1 MTATLRH
8 VLRSIGQ
15 GLVLLTTAACTPTCP
30 PERWAETHAT
40 GSRLSR
46 ERPECPQ
53 VWDSIPVWDTLAGRV
68 SVFIPTGGRLAV
80 PGPITDVPEFHD
92 CQRFI
97 EGDGPRFGALFAV
110 FASRALDS
118 LTGALGL
125 DSATWSSSNT
135 AVATVSADGVV
146 TAVAAGTASIQA
158 VPAGN
163 VSSALTTIVTVAPDI
178 GTGSVRSIMRSTAA
192 PDIGTGAGGS
202 LMLSAESTSAVL
214 QPGQSV
220 TLALARAQ
228 PTSATIAAAQVY
240 TYGPGYRPLGV
251 GPDFSCLYVFVDGGG
266 TLAAR
271 MVPVGAVGEPCS
283 GRLDPREIGGTALSV
298 LRTKPGVS
306 DADYPPVARWDY
318 DTTTGQYYIGIKCG
332 RAWCEVGAPGFTPS
346 ATRAYD
352 PTGTPEEN
360 RVLRVKG
367 WYDQQVLAVDAAASA
382 EVVPSGIKA
391 TVVPHPA
398 LGRMQ
403 EAEWRQGKWITTGY
417 VGLDTTNARSGAV
430 AAYKRKFNYDPVA
443 VKLPLESMN
452 TIAFC
457 FGTRSTCEIPDAPS
471 GQGCNDLWW
480 GFWPRRVWWVK
491 TTSPLDKQVMYRCI
505 VRRGHENMPDADLIA
520 PTARWRW
527 VASDETT
534 WKYCASHYCCEVG
547 TDAVSEGW
555 Q

>member
-8 VLRSIGQ
+8 VLRSIGH

-30 PERWAETHAT
+30 PERWADTHAS

-46 ERPECPQ
+46 DRPECPQ
-53 VWDSIPVWDTLAGRV
+53 VWDSIPVWDTIGARV
-68 SVFIPTGGRLAV
+68 SVFVPAGGRLAV

-97 EGDGPRFGALFAV
+97 EGDGQRFGPLFAV

-118 LTGALGL
+118 LTGELGL
-125 DSATWSSSNT
+125 DSATWSSSNP
-135 AVATVSADGVV
+135 AVATVSGDGVV
-146 TAVAAGTASIQA
+146 TAVGAGTASIKA
-158 VPAGN
+158 MPAGN
-163 VSSALTTIVTVAPDI
+163 ASSALTAIVTVAPDI
-178 GTGSVRSIMRSTAA
+178 GSSAA
-192 PDIGTGAGGS
+192 GS
-202 LMLSAESTSAVL
+202 LTLAGDSTSAVL
-214 QPGQSV
+214 QPGQSL
-220 TLALARAQ
+220 TLALARGQ
-228 PTSATIAAAQVY
+228 PTSSTIAAAQVY
-240 TYGPGYRPLGV
+240 TYGPGYRPLGI
-251 GPDFSCLYVFVDGGG
+251 GPDFSCLYVYVDPRGA
-266 TLAAR
+266 LAAR

-283 GRLDPREIGGTALSV
+283 GRIDPREIGGTALTV
-298 LRTKPGVS
+298 VRTKPGVS
-306 DADYPPVARWDY
+306 GADYPAVARWDF
-318 DTTTGQYYIGIKCG
+318 DTTSGQYYIGLTCG

-360 RVLRVKG
+360 RVVRVKG

-382 EVVPSGIKA
+382 EVVPSGIQA

-403 EAEWRQGKWITTGY
+403 EAEWRAGKWITTGY
-417 VGLDTTNARSGAV
+417 VGLDVTNARPGAV
-430 AAYKRKFNYDPVA
+430 EAYKRKFNYDPVP

-457 FGTRSTCEIPDAPS
+457 FGTRSTCAIPDAPA
-471 GQGCNDLWW
+471 GQGCDDLWW

-491 TTSPLDKQVMYRCI
+491 LTSPLDRKVMYRCI